1 VVFFSSPRRHLQE
14 NVMPRLALTVSALAL
29 IGAFA
34 SNPAEAADR
43 VFVASFGSDANTG
56 TSCGLANPCRHFSAA
71 MTVVDPGGEVIAL
84 DSAGFGAVTIT
95 KSVTIAASPGSY
107 AGISAAS
114 GIAVNIPTSGV
125 NVILRGLSLNSTGA
139 PIGVAANG
147 SKVSIENC
155 LIANFVS
162 AGVSVIGS
170 ATLQI
175 FDSIIRGSGYGVVL
189 QDGPTATISGTK
201 VLANGNTGV
210 SVTSFAAGAT
220 TTAAISDSVVSGNH
234 NGVFADAQGVG
245 ATTRVSVARSTV
257 SNNIFGIIT
266 GNGAGTQS
274 AIVSNNLV
282 TGNSGAGLYQLS
294 ATGTSTL
301 ESLGNNTV
309 RQNGTDTAGTITAV
323 SGL

>member
-1 VVFFSSPRRHLQE
+1 
-14 NVMPRLALTVSALAL
+14 MPRLSLTVSALAL

-34 SNPAEAADR
+34 SNPAEAVDR
-43 VFVASFGSDANTG
+43 VFVASFGADANT
-56 TSCGLANPCRHFSAA
+56 TTNCGLANPCRHFTAA
-71 MTVVDPGGEVIAL
+71 MTVVDPGGEVVAL
-84 DSAGFGAVTIT
+84 DSAGYGAVTIT
-95 KSVTIAASPGSY
+95 KSVTIAASPGSF

-114 GIAVNIPTSGV
+114 GVAVNIPTPGV
-125 NVILRGLSLNSTGA
+125 NVILRGLSINSTGA
-139 PIGVAANG
+139 PIGVAASG
-147 SKVSIENC
+147 SKLSIENC
-155 LIANFVS
+155 LISNFPSV
-162 AGVSVIGS
+162 GVSITGP
-170 ATLQI
+170 ATLQV
-175 FDSIIRGSGYGVVL
+175 FDSIVRGSPYGLVI

-201 VLANGNTGV
+201 VLANSNTGV
-210 SVTSFAAGAT
+210 YVTSFTAGTT
-220 TTAAISDSVVSGNH
+220 TTAAISDSVVSRNH

-245 ATTRVSVARSTV
+245 ATARISVTRSTV
-257 SNNIFGIIT
+257 SNNIFGVIT

-282 TGNSGAGLYQLS
+282 TGNTGAGLNQLS